1 MLVNDKLEVKG
12 TYKNYKNF
20 NFLVIY
26 GAGHLVPTN
35 QPESA
40 FVMIQNIL
48 NDSFKW
54 KYNLYIFKSKKI

>member
-1 MLVNDKLEVKG
+1 M
-12 TYKNYKNF
+12 
-20 NFLVIY
+20 
-26 GAGHLVPTN
+26 VPTN

-54 KYNLYIFKSKKI
+54 KYNLYILNQKNFKLNINNIKKLIEKKKNLISKI